1 MKKMSK
7 LLALIMLVV
16 MVAVA
21 AVGCTFISTERK
33 SGNSTNITVEKQSV
47 VFNTVSEDERTLM
60 SLQEAYRKVYRTSVA
75 IEVVSETVAGAGS
88 GVIIDMNYENE
99 TNENIIYIITCHH
112 VIEDGGDVYVYLPD
126 ENCRYDNEDYA
137 FTGKIGGEITDEYA
151 VSLIGGDKNTDIAI
165 LKLDLSKRAVSGN
178 KLSADK
184 IVKANVPAEGYD
196 LSVAEEVFAV
206 GNPTGTLPGSFSAG
220 YVSYLDRVA
229 TVEDIGA
236 MTLLQIAVPINPG
249 NSGGGLYN
257 LYGEL
262 VGITNAGNTDYEQVN
277 YAIPFETIYNETDT
291 GYVRIAEELL
301 GTYTGSNYGF
311 VAGNKEQYGFTVA
324 QGEDNSGKYVYV
336 AAVTEGSQAYTA
348 GLKVN
353 DIVTSVIV
361 NGGETAIS
369 EVSQMTEK
377 ITSLN
382 IGDSITIKGTRTKT
396 VAGFPPRYE
405 TESFS
410 VTLEARQFLFCDTG
424 IYEGAE

>member
-7 LLALIMLVV
+7 LLALIMLAV

-21 AVGCTFISTERK
+21 AVGCTFISTDRT
-33 SGNSTNITVEKQSV
+33 SGNPTNITVEKQSV

-88 GVIIDMNYENE
+88 GVIIDMNYKNE
-99 TNENIIYIITCHH
+99 TNENIVYIITCHH

-126 ENCRYDNEDYA
+126 ENCRYDNEDYM
-137 FTGKIGGEITDEYA
+137 FTGKIGGAITDEYA
-151 VSLIGGDKNTDIAI
+151 VSLIGGDKSTDIAI

-184 IVKANVPAEGYD
+184 IVKAKVPAEGYS

-206 GNPTGTLPGSFSAG
+206 GNPTGKLPGSFSAG

-229 TVEDIGA
+229 SVEDIGEI
-236 MTLLQIAVPINPG
+236 TLMQISVPINPG

-311 VAGNKEQYGFTVA
+311 VAGNKEQYGFTVV

-382 IGDSITIKGTRTKT
+382 IGDTITIKGMRTKS

-424 IYEGAE
+424 IYESAE